1 MSTIFDAV
9 YGTALVCGSPYFFLK
24 LILSERYRSGI
35 TQRLGWLETREGKNP
50 CIWIHG
56 ASVGEI
62 LTVKALVKS
71 IEKEFNN
78 LDIVISTN
86 TNTGLSVA
94 EKCFDGKKIFYFPLD
109 LTWVVDRVLKA
120 INPAYVILV
129 ELEIWP
135 NFLMAVIKKHI
146 PVILV
151 NARISEKSLKW
162 YRVLCKISKGFFGS
176 LTNKE
181 NVFCSRTENDTTR
194 LKNLGIPEMQIFTT
208 GNMKFDNIV
217 TAVSEDTRE
226 RLLCLFEISQDDKVV
241 VCGSTHEGEEVILLR
256 IFKQIRT
263 KVDKLRLVLVPRH
276 IERVSEVMK
285 EVESAGLRCV
295 RKTALDKGNKIGEH
309 EHKYETVILVDTV
322 GELLNIYSIA
332 DCVFVGRSLVPQGG
346 QNMMEPAG
354 LAKPIIVGPHT
365 FNFNEEVQLLRD
377 ADAIKIVLDE
387 SSLLNELMY
396 LLEHPYEAQEL
407 GKRAQ
412 SVVMKQRGATERNL
426 KVLRNI
432 LMKERI
438 VSV

>member
-1 MSTIFDAV
+1 MPTIFDAV
-9 YGTALVCGSPYFFLK
+9 YGTALVCGSPYLFLK
-24 LILSERYRSGI
+24 FILSERYRSGI
-35 TQRLGWLETREGKNP
+35 AQRLGWLGTRKGENP

-71 IEKEFNN
+71 IGKEFNN
-78 LDIVISTN
+78 LDIVVSTN

-94 EKCFDGKKIFYFPLD
+94 ERCFSGKKIFYFPLD
-109 LTWVVDRVLKA
+109 LSWIVDRALNA
-120 INPAYVILV
+120 IDPAYVILV

-135 NFLMAVIKKHI
+135 NFLIAVTKRHI

-162 YRVLCKISKGFFGS
+162 YRVLSKISKGFFES
-176 LTNKE
+176 LTNKD
-181 NVFCSRTENDTTR
+181 NVFCSRTETDTTR
-194 LKNLGIPEMQIFTT
+194 LRNLGIPEAQIFTT
-208 GNMKFDNIV
+208 GNMKFDNMV
-217 TAVSEDTRE
+217 TAVPEDTKE
-226 RLLCLFEISQDDKVV
+226 RLLRLFEIGEDDKVI
-241 VCGSTHEGEEVILLR
+241 VCGSTHEGEEAILLR

-263 KVDKLRLVLVPRH
+263 KVDKLRLILAPRH
-276 IERVSEVMK
+276 IERISEVMK
-285 EVESAGLRCV
+285 QIESASLRCV
-295 RKTALDKGNKIGEH
+295 RKTAIDKGSKIVMD
-309 EHKYETVILVDTV
+309 KYETVILVDTM
-322 GELLNIYSIA
+322 GELLTIYGVA
-332 DCVFVGRSLVPQGG
+332 DCVFIGKSLVPQGG

-354 LAKPIIVGPHT
+354 LSKPIIVGPHT
-365 FNFNEEVQLLRD
+365 FNFNEEVQLLKE
-377 ADAIKIVLDE
+377 ADAIKIVQDE
-387 SSLLNELMY
+387 SSLLNELLY

-432 LMKERI
+432 LLKERT

>member
-1 MSTIFDAV
+1 MPTIFDAV

-24 LILSERYRSGI
+24 LILSKRYRSGI
-35 TQRLGWLETREGKNP
+35 TQRLGWLDTRKGKNS

-78 LDIVISTN
+78 LDIVVSTN

-94 EKCFDGKKIFYFPLD
+94 ERCFGGKEIFYFPLD
-109 LTWVVDRVLKA
+109 LSWIVDKVLNA
-120 INPAYVILV
+120 IDPAYVILV
-129 ELEIWP
+129 ELEVWP
-135 NFLMAVIKKHI
+135 NFLIAVTKRHI

-162 YRVLCKISKGFFGS
+162 YRVLCKISKGFFES

-181 NVFCSRTENDTTR
+181 NVFCARTETDTKR
-194 LKNLGIPEMQIFTT
+194 LRNLGIPEAQIFTT
-208 GNMKFDNIV
+208 GNMKFDNMV
-217 TAVSEDTRE
+217 TAVSDDTKE
-226 RLLCLFEISQDDKVV
+226 RLLCLFEIGKDDKVV
-241 VCGSTHEGEEVILLR
+241 VCGSTHEGEEAILLR

-263 KVDKLRLVLVPRH
+263 KVDNLRLVLVPRH
-276 IERVSEVMK
+276 IERVSEVIK
-285 EVESAGLRCV
+285 QIESAGLRCV
-295 RKTALDKGNKIGEH
+295 RKTALDKGSKIGSD
-309 EHKYETVILVDTV
+309 KYETVILGDTI
-322 GELLNIYSIA
+322 GELLTIYSVA
-332 DCVFVGRSLVPQGG
+332 DCVFVGKSLVPQGG

-354 LAKPIIVGPHT
+354 LAKPIIVGTHT
-365 FNFNEEVQLLRD
+365 FNFNEEVQLLKE
-377 ADAIKIVLDE
+377 ADAIKIVQDE
-387 SSLLNELMY
+387 ASLSNELMY
-396 LLEHPYEAQEL
+396 LLEHSYEAQEL

-432 LMKERI
+432 LLKERT

>member
-1 MSTIFDAV
+1 MPTIFDAV
-9 YGTALVCGSPYFFLK
+9 YGTALVCGSPYFLSK
-24 LILSERYRSGI
+24 LIISERYRSGLA
-35 TQRLGWLETREGKNP
+35 QRFGWLGTRKGKNP
-50 CIWIHG
+50 CVWIHG

-62 LTVKALVKS
+62 LTVKELVKS
-71 IEKEFNN
+71 VEKEFNN
-78 LDIVISTN
+78 LDIVISAN

-94 EKCFDGKKIFYFPLD
+94 ERCFSGKKIFYFPLD
-109 LTWVVDRVLKA
+109 LSWVVGRVLNA
-120 INPAYVILV
+120 VDPAYVILI

-135 NFLMAVIKKHI
+135 NFLMAVTKKHI
-146 PVILV
+146 PLILV

-162 YRVLCKISKGFFGS
+162 YRVLCKISKGFFES

-181 NVFCSRTENDTTR
+181 NVFCARTETDTTR
-194 LKNLGIPEMQIFTT
+194 LMNLGIPEAQIFTT
-208 GNMKFDNIV
+208 GNMKFDNLV
-217 TAVSEDTRE
+217 TAVPEDTKE
-226 RLLCLFEISQDDKVV
+226 RLLCLFEIGKDDKVV
-241 VCGSTHEGEEVILLR
+241 VCGSTHEGEEAILLR

-276 IERVSEVMK
+276 IERISEVMK

-295 RKTALDKGNKIGEH
+295 RKTALDKDCKIGG
-309 EHKYETVILVDTV
+309 HKYETVILVDTV

-365 FNFNEEVQLLRD
+365 FNFNEEVQLLKE
-377 ADAIKIVLDE
+377 ANAIKIVHGE
-387 SSLLNELMY
+387 ASLSNELVY
-396 LLEHPYEAQEL
+396 LLEHPYDAQEL

-432 LMKERI
+432 LMKERA